1 MRGLPSLAYVL
12 SPRLLDVGRRGEDG
26 EEEAEQERASIVHT
40 Y

>member
-1 MRGLPSLAYVL
+1 MSGLDYLRYML